1 MDEMTG
7 RAALALLLA
16 GAPAGT
22 YGTGDDAD
30 GILPTPA
37 SG

>member
-1 MDEMTG
+1 MTG
-7 RAALALLLA
+7 RAALALLLG
-16 GAPAGT
+16 GAPSGT

-30 GILPTPA
+30 AVLPAPP